1 MWRRYGDVA
10 FATVFAVA
18 VTLEAIPLGILT
30 WTLAA
35 RLFGEHGPA
44 RLGSVLLAAVGS
56 TAAALLML
64 STYVLSYQH
73 LSDRRARLVGE
84 RRQAWVATWLRVLDG
99 TEPDPETSLDAAG
112 IEALVALRETLR
124 GERSARVAELLET
137 HGAVARLR
145 REVRKGRAAGRL
157 DAIAALSSARI
168 PKALPTLIEA
178 IGDPNAAVAVAA
190 ARAAARTLAR
200 TEQPLDRDLGAVQLV
215 SAVEARR
222 LPYGV
227 VEEVVVLAEEAAPTV
242 IHALLLAD
250 GRRSASIRAGLDG
263 IGRLQLLVFA
273 EEVVPYLRHADD
285 EVRAAALRAV
295 SKLGFLPEVSFG
307 VVIAALSDEVDFIRI
322 HAAAAARLLPRPQAL
337 SLLTDTLG
345 DRSWWVRRA
354 AADALVA
361 LGPGGLAQLG
371 EAARV
376 HPDRFARD
384 MAAQA
389 LRDHVPSLVK
399 AVVG

>member
-18 VTLEAIPLGILT
+18 VSLEAIPLAILT

-35 RLFGEHGPA
+35 RLFGDHGPA
-44 RLGSVLLAAVGS
+44 RFGSVLLAAVGS
-56 TAAALLML
+56 AAAALLIL
-64 STYVLSYQH
+64 TTYVLSYQH
-73 LSDRRARLVGE
+73 LSDRRVRLVGE
-84 RRQAWVATWLRVLDG
+84 RRQVWVARWLRVLDG
-99 TEPDPETSLDAAG
+99 ADPEPNGPLERPAVD
-112 IEALVALRETLR
+112 ALVVLSETLR
-124 GERSARVAELLET
+124 GERSTRIAELLERYD
-137 HGAVARLR
+137 AVVRLR
-145 REVRKGRAAGRL
+145 REAVHGRAAGRL
-157 DAIAALSSARI
+157 DAIAALSSARV
-168 PKALPTLIEA
+168 PSALPTLIEA
-178 IGDPNAAVAVAA
+178 VRDPNLAVSVAA

-200 TEQPLDRDLGAVQLV
+200 IDDVVGRVRGAMDLVA
-215 SAVEARR
+215 AAEAGR

-227 VEEVVVLAEEAAPTV
+227 LEEVVVLSEDSASSV
-242 IHALLLAD
+242 IDALLM
-250 GRRSASIRAGLDG
+250 SASRRPAALRAALDG

-273 EEVVPYLRHADD
+273 EEVVPYLLHPDL

-295 SKLGFLPEVSFG
+295 NRLGFLPPSSRG
-307 VVIAALSDEVDFIRI
+307 IVVTALHDPVDFIRI
-322 HAAAAARLLPRPQAL
+322 HATAAARLLPRPQAV
-337 SLLTDTLG
+337 SLLTHALG

-371 EAARV
+371 EAARD

-389 LRDHVPSLVK
+389 LRDHVPTLVR